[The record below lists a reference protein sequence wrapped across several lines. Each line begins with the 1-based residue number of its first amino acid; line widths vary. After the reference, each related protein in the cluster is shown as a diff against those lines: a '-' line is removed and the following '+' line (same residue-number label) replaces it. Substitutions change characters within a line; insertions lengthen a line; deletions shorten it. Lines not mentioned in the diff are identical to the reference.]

1 MRTDYKVLGNY
12 IQLVD
17 KRNRDL
23 SITNLL
29 GVSIEKKFI
38 PSIANIIGTD
48 LSSYKVVQTGQFAY
62 GPVTSRNGEKISI
75 AYLDGEDCI
84 ISSSYTVF
92 EVVNKDEL
100 DPEYLMLWF
109 SRPEFDRY
117 ARYKSHGSV
126 REIFDWDELC
136 MVELPV
142 PAIEE
147 QRNIVTAYKTITER
161 IALKKQIN
169 DNLVASLSAVY
180 KELFADAETRF
191 SKFPLKDI
199 CSKIGSGATPK
210 GGKTAYVNEGIS
222 LIRSTNVFDFSFEY
236 DELAHIN
243 QNQADAL
250 ANVIVEPNDVL
261 FNITGVSVARCC
273 MVPADVLP
281 ARVNQHVMIVRPL
294 KGEAMSYYIMFT
306 LCAADNKAKLL
317 GIGQS
322 GSTREA
328 INKQELETFEI
339 PVPDDNTLNQF
350 GSAATSIYGH
360 IRTNVKEIRAL
371 DDMKKVLLAQLSR
384 R

>member
-1 MRTDYKVLGNY
+1 MRTDYKVLGDY

-23 SITNLL
+23 SVTNLL
-29 GVSIEKKFI
+29 GVSIEKRFI

-92 EVVNKDEL
+92 EVVNKNEL

-136 MVELPV
+136 LVELPV

-147 QRNIVTAYKTITER
+147 QRNIVKAYKTITNR

-169 DNLVASLSAVY
+169 DNLVASLTAIY
-180 KELFADAETRF
+180 KELFAEAET
-191 SKFPLKDI
+191 KFEKAPLQKL

-210 GGKTAYVNEGIS
+210 GGKAAYFDEGIS
-222 LIRSTNVFDFSFEY
+222 LIRSTNVFDFRFEY
-236 DELAHIN
+236 SDLAHIN
-243 QNQADAL
+243 DEQANAL
-250 ANVIVEPNDVL
+250 SNVIVEPNDVL

-273 MVPADVLP
+273 MVPNNVLP
-281 ARVNQHVMIVRPL
+281 ARVNQHVMIVRPI
-294 KGEAMSYYIMFT
+294 KGELMSYYIMFT
-306 LCAADNKAKLL
+306 LCSPDNKAKLL

-328 INKQELETFEI
+328 INKQELESFEI
-339 PVPDDNTLNQF
+339 PVPDDAILSKF
-350 GSAATSIYGH
+350 GDAAKRVYSH
-360 IRTNVKEIRAL
+360 ISDNVREIHAL
-371 DDMKKVLLAQLSR
+371 EELKTVLLAELSH
-384 R
+384 

>member
-1 MRTDYKVLGNY
+1 MEKEYKILGNY
-12 IQLVD
+12 IRLVD
-17 KRNRDL
+17 ERNKNL
-23 SITNLL
+23 AVTKLL
-29 GVSIEKKFI
+29 GVSISKKFI
-38 PSIANIIGTD
+38 PSIANIVGTD
-48 LSSYKVVQTGQFAY
+48 LSNYKIVRTGQFAY

-75 AYLDGEDCI
+75 AYLDEEDCI

-92 EVVNKDEL
+92 EVENKEEL

-126 REIFDWDELC
+126 REIFDWNELC

-142 PAIEE
+142 PDIEK
-147 QRNIVTAYKTITER
+147 QRKIVKAYKTITDR
-161 IALKKQIN
+161 IDLKQKIN
-169 DNLVASLSAVY
+169 DNLVESLSAIY
-180 KELFADAETRF
+180 KKLFFGAYAQYP
-191 SKFPLKDI
+191 KVPLQKI

-210 GGKTAYVNEGIS
+210 GGKTAYINEGIS
-222 LIRSTNVFDFSFEY
+222 LIRSTNVFDFNFEY
-236 DELAHIN
+236 NELAHIN

-273 MVPADVLP
+273 MVPNDVLP
-281 ARVNQHVMIVRPL
+281 ARVNQHVMIVRPI
-294 KGEAMSYYIMFT
+294 KGETMSYYIMFT

-328 INKQELETFEI
+328 INKQELESFEI
-339 PVPDDNTLNQF
+339 PLPEDAILNQF
-350 GSAATSIYGH
+350 GVAAKDIY
-360 IRTNVKEIRAL
+360 
-371 DDMKKVLLAQLSR
+371 
-384 R
+384 